1 MRLTTRTN
9 LAIRTLMYCASNPD
23 QIVRK
28 HDIAIACNASE
39 NHLGQVVH
47 LLAQKRFILTHR
59 GRAGG
64 LALARPPEEISIGA
78 VFRFFEGSVPFT
90 ECLSKTDNNCPLSGA
105 CRLTSILC
113 EALEGF
119 YARLD
124 QVSLADLTNGNGALT
139 SLLRVA

>member
-1 MRLTTRTN
+1 MLPQLAARRLA
-9 LAIRTLMYCASNPD
+9 LLGGAIFLGLCAKEMNDDHQETL
-23 QIVRK
+23 QEILK
-28 HDIAIACNASE
+28 ELSE
-39 NHLGQVVH
+39 DEIKQ
-47 LLAQKRFILTHR
+47 ADKR
-59 GRAGG
+59 GR
-64 LALARPPEEISIGA
+64 EI
-78 VFRFFEGSVPFT
+78 FT